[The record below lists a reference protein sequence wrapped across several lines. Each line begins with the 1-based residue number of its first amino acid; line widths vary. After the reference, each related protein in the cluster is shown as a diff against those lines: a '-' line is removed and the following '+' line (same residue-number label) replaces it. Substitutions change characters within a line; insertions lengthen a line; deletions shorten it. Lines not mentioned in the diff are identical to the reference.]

1 MRMTRSKAFLATA
14 AFVAMTALAA
24 SAQAAPKSVGVSM
37 LHLNV
42 TSLQQSLA
50 FYRDVLGMEPIAPV
64 AAPRANTGLV
74 NEPGAMLQTAQLRVP
89 GGTFQMELV
98 EWTGTPLKPVQPRIQ
113 DPGEV
118 MLAFNVR
125 DFSTKLEGAKKL
137 GLKVVTKNGEPY
149 TSEGRGGKN
158 VAVMLRD
165 PSGFIVE
172 LTDITANPATAANA
186 PAGGITSVAIW
197 FTVQDLAQTVKFYNN
212 VFGFTMMEPAAANPA
227 NDRIKA
233 LFNDPSI
240 ATMRNARATFPGT
253 EVSVNF
259 QEFTGPDRKPARHR
273 VQDPGGP
280 ILLVQVDDFSG
291 AVAQMTANGGMIG
304 DGPTSGTVAPGANA
318 TWARDPNGILLRV
331 SPPAPARGAAPAAR
345 GN

>member
-1 MRMTRSKAFLATA
+1 MRLSVFSAAAALVAALATP
-14 AFVAMTALAA
+14 
-24 SAQAAPKSVGVSM
+24 APAKSVSVSM

-42 TSLQQSLA
+42 TNLQQSLA
-50 FYRDVLGMEPIAPV
+50 LYRDVLGMELIAPV
-64 AAPRANTGLV
+64 AAPRAGTGLLS
-74 NEPGAMLQTAQLRVP
+74 EPGAMLQTAQLRVP
-89 GGTFQMELV
+89 GGSFQMELV

-125 DFSTKLEGAKKL
+125 DFNAKLEGAKKL

-172 LTDITANPATAANA
+172 LTDITANPATAASA
-186 PAGGITSVAIW
+186 PAGGITSVAVW
-197 FTVQDLAQTVKFYNN
+197 FTVQDLAQTVKFYDN

-240 ATMRNARATFPGT
+240 ATMRNVRATFPGT
-253 EVSVNF
+253 DVTVNF

-280 ILLVQVDDFSG
+280 ILLVNVDDFP
-291 AVAQMTANGGMIG
+291 ATVMQIPANGGLIG
-304 DGPTSGTVAPGANA
+304 DGPTSATLAADARV

-331 SPPAPARGAAPAAR
+331 SPPAPARGAGGR
-345 GN
+345 Q